1 MHRIMGSLNCSQPTA
16 VIQPPAKT
24 TLRSKYIRNMT
35 GQVGL
40 ILQESVVYLLPTY
53 QTIWCHIS
61 AHHKLRWYNLLFLSI
76 TLYYLFS
83 NQKQYI

>member
-1 MHRIMGSLNCSQPTA
+1 MHRIMGSLNCSQPIA

-40 ILQESVVYLLPTY
+40 ILQESVVYCGVPSTYLPDY
-53 QTIWCHIS
+53 MAS
-61 AHHKLRWYNLLFLSI
+61 YLS
-76 TLYYLFS
+76 TP
-83 NQKQYI
+83 